1 MQSEH
6 DVTSATRQT
15 KLVSRVAFH
24 PCIPT
29 SLTPMNSKIQTR
41 MWSALATVL
50 LSAVPAL
57 AQTVV
62 QGPVVNP
69 ANGHEYY
76 RLSSSSW
83 TAAET
88 AANALGGFLVTI
100 DDVAENTFVLNTFA
114 NAVGSGRIWLGYT
127 DQVTEGTFLWTSGL
141 TAGYTNWTPG
151 EPNNAGGNEDFTH
164 MYPGNG
170 QWNDVPD
177 VNGVIT
183 YGVIE
188 VVPGG
193 NLALNTTLGAGCYAR
208 FASFYEQ
215 MSTAAFDLTN
225 TDIIATNTGVG
236 YVAFV
241 TPGTGPLP
249 VGGVDPL
256 GGTVLTLGDDNQVV
270 AGTLGLSVGSNG
282 WVAVGGG
289 NSNGFTPTTSAMLSN
304 PSATVYFWTDLQPN
318 TSGTVT
324 YEEDVATG
332 QTRTTF
338 DGVNGWNT
346 PDPVFIQCDYNVTTG
361 DWAIRFGT
369 VGFANPE
376 DWIVGYSP
384 AGPSS
389 DPGATDL
396 SAAAVILTEAAD
408 VAPLTLSASTRPI
421 TGASWDQL
429 ISNIPAGGIALHILG
444 LSDPNIADLS
454 VIGMPGCGLRA
465 SLDFI
470 SVVPGSTFSLAI
482 PNLPALIGMNI
493 YANGAALT
501 AGVNAFGA
509 VSSNGVRGTIGDT

>member
-1 MQSEH
+1 MS
-6 DVTSATRQT
+6 
-15 KLVSRVAFH
+15 
-24 PCIPT
+24 
-29 SLTPMNSKIQTR
+29 SKIQTR
-41 MWSALATVL
+41 MWPALATVL

-88 AANALGGFLVTI
+88 AANGLGGFLVTI
-100 DDVAENTFVLNTFA
+100 DDAAENTFVLNTFA
-114 NAVGSGRIWLGYT
+114 NAAGSGRIWLGYT
-127 DQVTEGTFLWTSGL
+127 DQVTEATFLWTSGL
-141 TAGYTNWTPG
+141 TPGYTNWAVG
-151 EPNNAGGNEDFTH
+151 EPNNSGNEDYTH

-170 QWNDVPD
+170 EWNDVPD
-177 VNGVIT
+177 SGGGVPT
-183 YGVIE
+183 YGVVE
-188 VVPGG
+188 VVPGS
-193 NLALNTTLGAGCYAR
+193 NLALNTTLGSGCYQE

-215 MSTAAFDLTN
+215 MSTVAFDLTN
-225 TDIIATNTGVG
+225 TDISATNTGAG
-236 YVAFV
+236 YVALV

-256 GGTVLTLGDDNQVV
+256 GGAVLTLGDDNQVV

-289 NSNGFTPTTSAMLSN
+289 NNNAFSPTTATMLNN
-304 PSATVYFWTDLQPN
+304 PSAAVYFWTDLEPN

-376 DWIVGYSP
+376 DWIVGYSL
-384 AGPSS
+384 AGPSL
-389 DPGATDL
+389 DPGATDI

-408 VAPLTLSASTRPI
+408 LAPLTLSASTRPI
-421 TGASWDQL
+421 IGTSWDQV
-429 ISNIPAGGIALHILG
+429 ISNIPAGGLALHILG
-444 LSDPNIADLS
+444 LTDPNIADLS

-465 SLDFI
+465 NLDLI
-470 SVVPGSTFSLAI
+470 NVLPGSTFSAAI
-482 PNLPALIGMNI
+482 PNQPTLIGMDI

-501 AGVNAFGA
+501 VGVNAFGA
-509 VSSNGVRGTIGDT
+509 ISSNGIQGTIGDT